1 MLVFLSFPVVEKT
14 EIEKNIYIFISAFR
28 NFIDLNDRKAIS
40 SGKPVI
46 AENLL
51 CDERVSG
58 WLHVTHAT
66 RTGWGKRREIFTVF
80 LFLKT
85 ELEQITIV
93 DYEAFCRPIYSGM
106 DCFLCRGNY
115 KHRSSA
121 RALWGQTY
129 CIFANTEYSTAFSLM
144 IRSEKDVENH
154 FKRNSHNN
162 ITCGGQLVA
171 IIKCKFTG

>member
-58 WLHVTHAT
+58 FYTWHRPPALAEVNGGKYSRYFYSWKLNSSKLQLLITKLSVDLSIEEWIVFCAEGITSIDLAHV
-66 RTGWGKRREIFTVF
+66 
-80 LFLKT
+80 LF
-85 ELEQITIV
+85 E
-93 DYEAFCRPIYSGM
+93 DRP
-106 DCFLCRGNY
+106 
-115 KHRSSA
+115 
-121 RALWGQTY
+121 
-129 CIFANTEYSTAFSLM
+129 TAFLQT
-144 IRSEKDVENH
+144 RS
-154 FKRNSHNN
+154 
-162 ITCGGQLVA
+162 IPQLSVWWSDQR
-171 IIKCKFTG
+171 KM